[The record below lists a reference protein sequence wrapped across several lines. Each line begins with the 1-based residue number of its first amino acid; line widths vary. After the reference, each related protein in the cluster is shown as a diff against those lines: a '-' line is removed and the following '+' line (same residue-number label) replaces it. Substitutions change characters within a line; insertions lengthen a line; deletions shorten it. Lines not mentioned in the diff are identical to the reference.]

1 MSDFYKYNESY
12 SDKVQELRHNLIR
25 GKIKPEEFVSKLL
38 EIDYVKAPTES
49 MTLSVELSLFA
60 PAGKNKASLAS
71 LEVDDWGGVTVDEA
85 VLKEYTLARL
95 KKRLQEAT
103 HVLVAFREALQDI
116 SMLRGTDIEF
126 GLDEQ
131 LKIGERVI
139 MNIMRQMNV

>member
-1 MSDFYKYNESY
+1 MSHFKYNEHY
-12 SDKVQELRHNLIR
+12 SETVQALRHDLVR
-25 GKIKPEEFVSKLL
+25 GKIKPEEFISRLL
-38 EIDYVKAPTES
+38 AIDYAKADTES

-60 PAGKNKASLAS
+60 PAGKTQASLAS
-71 LEVDDWGGVTVDEA
+71 LEVDDWGGQKVDE
-85 VLKEYTLARL
+85 VIIKEYTLARL

-103 HVLVAFREALQDI
+103 NVLVAFREALTDI
-116 SMLRGTDIEF
+116 SLLRGTDIEF